1 MWVTGIPFC
10 RFLLVSEHPGPPAT
24 RCCLPDPA
32 RNTPGGEAS
41 SSMELPKPWGLLPC
55 LASLTLKIYQVNKN
69 TVESQCLAGGLK
81 INDIYYWNDLG
92 AFQLIDGLTDCGV
105 NGEAR
110 TRETAKSLGVEL
122 AAERESWAK
131 LRTLGYPH
139 HNQSVHQSV
148 GKPQGH
154 SNSRC
159 H

>member
-41 SSMELPKPWGLLPC
+41 SSMELPKPWGLLPR

-69 TVESQCLAGGLK
+69 TVESQCLAWGLK

-105 NGEAR
+105 DTQGSSTWPSSLSLLLIPPLDSWLSPWSLPLHSHHLGPEACLSCSPG
-110 TRETAKSLGVEL
+110 TL
-122 AAERESWAK
+122 AW
-131 LRTLGYPH
+131 
-139 HNQSVHQSV
+139 
-148 GKPQGH
+148 
-154 SNSRC
+154 
-159 H
+159 

>member
-10 RFLLVSEHPGPPAT
+10 RFLLVSEHRGPPAT

-41 SSMELPKPWGLLPC
+41 SSMELPKPWGLLPR

-69 TVESQCLAGGLK
+69 TVESQCLAWGLK

-105 NGEAR
+105 DAQGSS
-110 TRETAKSLGVEL
+110 TWPSSLSAANSTPRLL
-122 AAERESWAK
+122 AASLVLASPF
-131 LRTLGYPH
+131 TPSGT
-139 HNQSVHQSV
+139 
-148 GKPQGH
+148 
-154 SNSRC
+154 
-159 H
+159 